1 MVQKGIYKFGFV
13 INRDTFVNE
22 LSKLMG
28 CSITFDEINSEVDK
42 LVPVYFNS
50 RGYDKFQGNPVEESK
65 AKYLKICPNFKTDKG
80 DFICGLFERNNK
92 GIMVGVKWATAC
104 DINAYIEASSKFQI
118 GKLFFD
124 RWDDGDRFLQDIK
137 QKALPEPWNFGNDDK
152 FRILKSY
159 LENVFERLLH
169 ESKTNANKLIYSKDN
184 RYVLFNTNLLD
195 RYSHEIYIVVEARKD
210 GRFWNPKYSKGLK
223 ERLEQGFSKSV
234 PSPPSFF
241 NNIDDII
248 FHTSWDVDKEYEA
261 FNHII
266 EERRERFAD
275 IYKNMATEKLA
286 KKLQDA
292 IDFAVVL
299 AQRNYKFIVP
309 MYRPQLNSI
318 QLLMPIYLDGIYDTK
333 PDFALVLT
341 PDSENQMYLP
351 ETILSLDMCYQNAR
365 LIAKPDETWL
375 NPDDIRE

>member
-1 MVQKGIYKFGFV
+1 MEQKGIYKFGLVSNKQTFV
-13 INRDTFVNE
+13 IE

-28 CSITFDEINSEVDK
+28 NSITFDEINCEVDK
-42 LVPVYFNS
+42 LVPIYLNS
-50 RGYDKFQGNPVEESK
+50 MGYDKFQGNPVERSK
-65 AKYLKICPNFKTDKG
+65 AKYLKICTNFKTENG
-80 DFICGLFERNNK
+80 EAICGLFEKNK
-92 GIMVGVKWATAC
+92 GNMVGVKWATDS
-104 DINAYIEASSKFQI
+104 DINAYIKINSKFQI

-124 RWDDGDRFLQDIK
+124 KWDDGNRFLQDIEH
-137 QKALPEPWNFGNDDK
+137 KALPEPWNFGDDGK

-169 ESKTNANKLIYSKDN
+169 ESEGTTNKLIYSKDN

-195 RYSHEIYIVVEARKD
+195 RYSHDIYIVVEARDD

-223 ERLEQGFSKSV
+223 ERLEQGFLKNV

-248 FHTSWDVDKEYEA
+248 FHTSWDVDKEYDA

-266 EERRERFAD
+266 EERRERFSD
-275 IYKNMATEKLA
+275 RYKEMATEKLA

-309 MYRPQLNSI
+309 MYRPQMNSI
-318 QLLMPIYLDGIYDTK
+318 QLLMPIYLESFYEQK

-375 NPDDIRE
+375 NPNVIRE